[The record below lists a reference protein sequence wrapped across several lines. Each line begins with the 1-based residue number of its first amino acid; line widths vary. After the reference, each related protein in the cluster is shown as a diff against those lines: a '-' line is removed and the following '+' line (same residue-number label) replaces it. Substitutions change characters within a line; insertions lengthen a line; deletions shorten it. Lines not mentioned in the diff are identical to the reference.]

1 MRTAIIR
8 YAPRAVGLAV
18 ESVMPAP
25 HMALLHAGETPA
37 LPGGAGTRRALVCV
51 HALERRAPRRCRDAY
66 FSGAPGTCQS
76 NRGLPWQACLLIDQ
90 DLSPLQKG

>member
-37 LPGGAGTRRALVCV
+37 HPGGAGTRRALVCV
-51 HALERRAPRRCRDAY
+51 HALERRAPRRCRDA
-66 FSGAPGTCQS
+66 SCCGAPGTCQ
-76 NRGLPWQACLLIDQ
+76 NDRGLPWHA
-90 DLSPLQKG
+90 S

>member
-37 LPGGAGTRRALVCV
+37 LPGGAGTRPVVARQE
-51 HALERRAPRRCRDAY
+51 HARTTVGC
-66 FSGAPGTCQS
+66 PGMH
-76 NRGLPWQACLLIDQ
+76 PDHQ
-90 DLSPLQKG
+90 DLI